1 MFLQSKGKIAVLIGC
16 SAEYEVSLMTAHGV
30 ASALD
35 ESGYSH
41 VTLDIDTHLPAKLLQ
56 ECPDAVFIASHGTN
70 AEDGRVQGLLDILG
84 FPYVGSGVLASSLA
98 MSKHKAKLI
107 FQQMGLRTPASCVFS
122 RDTYSEELLG
132 SVYDQLKRSGVVV
145 KPEKQGS
152 SIGISMVTRVDDL
165 LLAIEEALR
174 YDDAVMIEWMIKGVE
189 LSVPVL
195 GDKVLEALP
204 CVEIAP
210 MNTFYDYEAKYT
222 PGMSDHLIPPRVE
235 QCIIDEAKSMAI
247 AAHRA
252 LGCRD
257 LSRSDFMVDEHGCW
271 LLEVNTLPGMT
282 PTSLVPDAAR
292 ALGWSYA
299 DFIDKLVRMAL
310 DRA

>member
-1 MFLQSKGKIAVLIGC
+1 MSNKKIAVLIGC
-16 SAEYEVSLMTAHGV
+16 SAEYEVSLMTASGV
-30 ASALD
+30 TAALD
-35 ESGYSH
+35 EKGYSH
-41 VTLDIDTHLPAKLLQ
+41 ITADIDAYLPSILLQ
-56 ECPDAVFIASHGTN
+56 ERPDAVFIASHGGN

-84 FPYVGSGVLASSLA
+84 VPYVGSGVLASSLA

-107 FQQMGLRTPASCVFS
+107 FQQMGLRTPEFS
-122 RDTYSEELLG
+122 VVSGDAYGKEQLDMEFELMKHG
-132 SVYDQLKRSGVVV
+132 GVVV

-152 SIGISMVTRVDDL
+152 SIGISMVTQVEDL
-165 LLAIEEALR
+165 QRAIE
-174 YDDAVMIEWMIKGVE
+174 DAFAFDSLVMIERMIRGVE

-195 GDKVLEALP
+195 GDKELTVLP
-204 CVEIAP
+204 CIEIAP
-210 MNTFYDYEAKYT
+210 KNTYYDYEAKYT

-235 QCIIDEAKSMAI
+235 QCIIEEAQSMAI

-299 DFIDKLVRMAL
+299 DLIDKLIRMAL